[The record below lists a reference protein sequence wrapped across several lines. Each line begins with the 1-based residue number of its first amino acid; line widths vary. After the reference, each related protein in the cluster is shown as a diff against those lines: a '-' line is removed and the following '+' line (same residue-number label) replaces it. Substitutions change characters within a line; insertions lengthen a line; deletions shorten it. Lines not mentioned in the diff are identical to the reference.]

1 MDNFEEKIKEA
12 SSSIVSL
19 LIEKNKSYGNSYFN
33 PVSIFSKFSVTDRI
47 DSRIDEKLARIRSSG
62 SEVEDTYDDLIGLLL
77 IRKIA
82 TDER

>member
-12 SSSIVSL
+12 SSSIVNL
-19 LIEKNKSYGNSYFN
+19 LIEKNKSYGNSYFR

-62 SEVEDTYDDLIGLLL
+62 SEGEDTYDDLIGLLL

>member
-12 SSSIVSL
+12 SSSIVNL
-19 LIEKNKSYGNSYFN
+19 LIEKNESYGNSYFR

-62 SEVEDTYDDLIGLLL
+62 SAGEDTYDDLIGLLL